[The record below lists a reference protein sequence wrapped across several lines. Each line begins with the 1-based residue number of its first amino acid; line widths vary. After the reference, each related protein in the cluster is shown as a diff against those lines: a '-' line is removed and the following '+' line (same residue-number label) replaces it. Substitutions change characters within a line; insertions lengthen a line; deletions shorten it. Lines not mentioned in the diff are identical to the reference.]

1 MVKERRSQP
10 VEEPMGIV
18 ISRGSRDEAVPRFS
32 AFVYQ
37 APAPDE
43 EPPVRREVLGLSAA

>member
-1 MVKERRSQP
+1 MEKVQERSSRP

-32 AFVYQ
+32 AFVYH
-37 APAPDE
+37 APVPDE
-43 EPPVRREVLGLSAA
+43 DPPAHPEVRAA